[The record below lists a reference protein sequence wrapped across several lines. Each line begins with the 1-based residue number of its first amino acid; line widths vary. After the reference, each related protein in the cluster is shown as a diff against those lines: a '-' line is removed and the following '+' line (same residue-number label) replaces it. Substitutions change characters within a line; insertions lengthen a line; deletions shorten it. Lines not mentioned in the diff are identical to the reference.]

1 MSPLPRG
8 PFERRSAASLV
19 FGLFVAGG
27 LVLVFTGTLARSTDL
42 EAQAEEA
49 RTEIA
54 ALQARVAS
62 GRSEVEFTES
72 EPFIEQYART
82 LGLGKRNE
90 TIFRLSED
98 APSPP
103 PITPIGSTSAV
114 GPPAAPIQA
123 WMELLFGA

>member
-27 LVLVFTGTLARSTDL
+27 LVLVFAGTLARSTDL
-42 EAQAEEA
+42 GAQADEA
-49 RTEIA
+49 RAEIA
-54 ALQARVAS
+54 ALEARVAV
-62 GRSEVEFTES
+62 GREEVAFTES
-72 EPFIEQYART
+72 EPFIDQYARA
-82 LGLGKRNE
+82 LGWGKRNE
-90 TIFRLSED
+90 TVFRLSED

-103 PITPIGSTSAV
+103 PITPIGISPAV
-114 GPPAAPIQA
+114 GPPAAPFQA